1 MKALKT
7 VIKAVAG
14 LALFLAALLTI
25 ALRLFVSIAK
35 VVCRMAA
42 RIN

>member
-7 VIKAVAG
+7 VIKAVTG
-14 LALFLAALLTI
+14 LALFLAVLLTI
-25 ALRLFVSIAK
+25 ALRLFASAAK
-35 VVCRMAA
+35 TVCRMAA